1 MASGFKTGSQA
12 STTTAQADDAEPYQR
27 VSSWRMVTA
36 YGHATAAQL
45 LMSLASA
52 TEDEDLALTARIVL
66 A

>member
-1 MASGFKTGSQA
+1 
-12 STTTAQADDAEPYQR
+12 
-27 VSSWRMVTA
+27 MVTA